1 MFIDEG
7 FGTLD
12 EESLGTAIDTLV
24 ELQKTGRMV
33 GVISHMKD
41 LKQVIPAKMEVVK
54 NAAGY
59 SSAMITID

>member
-1 MFIDEG
+1 
-7 FGTLD
+7 
-12 EESLGTAIDTLV
+12 
-24 ELQKTGRMV
+24 MV